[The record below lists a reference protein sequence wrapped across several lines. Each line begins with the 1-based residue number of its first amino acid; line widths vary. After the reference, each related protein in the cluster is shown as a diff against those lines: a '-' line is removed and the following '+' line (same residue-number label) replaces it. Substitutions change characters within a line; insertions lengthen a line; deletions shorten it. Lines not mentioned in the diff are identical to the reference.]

1 MVVGK
6 ILDMLSFVKCR
17 LDGNTET
24 EIELPKGKSIMLGG
38 GAGADVR
45 LTPYFQMPDS
55 CARIWHDDHCLVE
68 NLTRKTSLV
77 LLNGRPLHTVAL
89 FEKGDVLQ
97 IGVDQFNMSCR
108 EDEDKSP
115 PPQPAKSAGTPATPQ
130 INYALGSTVVSPA
143 VTRHSPVDPNWK
155 SADMLR
161 QLFTQQPTIVFANF
175 RAAGID
181 PPAEAVAG
189 ADWFNDAP
197 DEIREV
203 HSLHAIVDGSPE
215 ERLQWVKTLGEKDAV
230 LVAIPDGDIPMCLDS
245 IKLFSGWFVRPSI
258 LEVTLTQGSRLL
270 CEQLLRPFLG
280 LIIQQNDSKPEWV
293 VYSAPRVTSQL
304 LLQAGL
310 KPPRLRPS

>member
-1 MVVGK
+1 
-6 ILDMLSFVKCR
+6 
-17 LDGNTET
+17 
-24 EIELPKGKSIMLGG
+24 
-38 GAGADVR
+38 
-45 LTPYFQMPDS
+45 
-55 CARIWHDDHCLVE
+55 
-68 NLTRKTSLV
+68 
-77 LLNGRPLHTVAL
+77 
-89 FEKGDVLQ
+89 
-97 IGVDQFNMSCR
+97 
-108 EDEDKSP
+108 
-115 PPQPAKSAGTPATPQ
+115 
-130 INYALGSTVVSPA
+130 
-143 VTRHSPVDPNWK
+143 
-155 SADMLR
+155 MLR

-230 LVAIPDGDIPMCLDS
+230 LVASPDGDIPMCLDS